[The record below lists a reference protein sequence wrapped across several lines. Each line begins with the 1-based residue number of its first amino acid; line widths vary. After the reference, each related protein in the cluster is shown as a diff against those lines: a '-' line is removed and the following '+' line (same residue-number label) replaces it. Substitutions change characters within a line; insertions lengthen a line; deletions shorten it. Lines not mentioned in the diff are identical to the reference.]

1 MDIKTIATGIG
12 LVITFAGLFVFQGQ
26 LIQSI
31 DVLES
36 KSAPDIKP
44 LEQQIAIN
52 EAEIKVLNAIVSE
65 MKAKR
70 DNPLS
75 Q

>member
-1 MDIKTIATGIG
+1 
-12 LVITFAGLFVFQGQ
+12 LFVFQGQ
-26 LIQSI
+26 LIQRI

>member
-26 LIQSI
+26 LIQRI

>member
-1 MDIKTIATGIG
+1 VDIKTIATGIG

-26 LIQSI
+26 LIQRI

>member
-12 LVITFAGLFVFQGQ
+12 LVITIAGLFVYQGQ
-26 LIQSI
+26 LIQRI
-31 DVLES
+31 YVLES